1 MKVKP
6 ESVLAWDC
14 GLQMGVKKQLIAR
27 GRKDRGFLEE
37 GSEFMEPLCLSL
49 GPCPLPGGPLP
60 RPTTWEDRKSVV

>member
-49 GPCPLPGGPLP
+49 GLYSLVALFLPDFPPQQG
-60 RPTTWEDRKSVV
+60 WHF